1 MANVA
6 CNHVS
11 TNFNRLK
18 KLGSTTLGEKTG
30 EESMSSFNSTLY
42 ALMTGDPARDIIP
55 APNSQAEGAG
65 GRRRAPEVR
74 SSNSEWILF
83 LLVIVRYLYYIYNNY
98 IYILSII
105 IIYSMIFPSSVGCC
119 IVLVACFSCFP
130 VFHCCHCYFPR

>member
-1 MANVA
+1 MERSTIFNGKIHSKWSFSIAMLVITRGYIYIYHYIFMANVA

-65 GRRRAPEVR
+65 GRRRAPEGAGGP
-74 SSNSEWILF
+74 EF
-83 LLVIVRYLYYIYNNY
+83 Q
-98 IYILSII
+98 
-105 IIYSMIFPSSVGCC
+105 F
-119 IVLVACFSCFP
+119 
-130 VFHCCHCYFPR
+130 

>member
-1 MANVA
+1 MVIFNSYVSHYQRVYIYHYIFMANVA

-65 GRRRAPEVR
+65 GRRRAPEGAGGRRRAPEVR

-83 LLVIVRYLYYIYNNY
+83 LLVIVRYLYYIY
-98 IYILSII
+98 II
-105 IIYSMIFPSSVGCC
+105 IIYI
-119 IVLVACFSCFP
+119 
-130 VFHCCHCYFPR
+130 